1 MKNYETILFDL
12 DGTLTDPKEGII
24 KSIEYALRKM
34 GLIEM
39 EESELLPF
47 IGPPIQ
53 QSFSEVCGMNKN
65 EVARAVHFYR
75 EYFTENGMI
84 ENKVY
89 SGIPQLLNELKEAG
103 KKLFVAT
110 SKPTVFAK
118 EILKFFQLDHYFI
131 EIVGSNLDGTRI
143 NKKEIIEWICQKYL
157 QFSDGEVVM
166 VGDRSHDII
175 GANLNGIE
183 SIGVMYGYGTKE
195 ELEQVNASY
204 VVGTVEELRTILRIE
219 STVKIL

>member
-1 MKNYETILFDL
+1 MKNYEYILFDL

-24 KSIEYALRKM
+24 NSIKYALRKM
-34 GLIEM
+34 EQQEIQEL
-39 EESELLPF
+39 ELLTF

-53 QSFSEVCGMNKN
+53 WSFSEVCGMNEE
-65 EVARAVHFYR
+65 EVTRAVHFYR

-89 SGIPQLLNELKEAG
+89 SGIPQLLHELKETG

-110 SKPTVFAK
+110 SKPTVFAN

-131 EIVGSNLDGTRI
+131 DIVGSNLDGSRI
-143 NKKEIIEWICQKYL
+143 DKKEIIEWIHQKYL

-183 SIGVMYGYGTKE
+183 SIGVTYGYGSKE
-195 ELEQVNASY
+195 ELEEVKASY
-204 VVGTVEELRTILRIE
+204 VVGTVEELRTILRLE
-219 STVKIL
+219 STAKV